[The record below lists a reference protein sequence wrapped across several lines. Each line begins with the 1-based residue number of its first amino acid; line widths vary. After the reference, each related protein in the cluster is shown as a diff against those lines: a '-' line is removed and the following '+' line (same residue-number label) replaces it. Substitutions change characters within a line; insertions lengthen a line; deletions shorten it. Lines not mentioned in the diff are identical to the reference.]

1 MQGRHIREQSY
12 MHDEPARPV
21 RTKFCT
27 HISSHCVREL
37 RVPCA
42 KHTHTV
48 RDKPCTQIND
58 PQLQALQLI
67 IRITRSQRSNMYC
80 FVMLED
86 EHDRDDIQL
95 AFLRIDTLYG
105 YFAMLVMQLM
115 EGINVHVA
123 PPDRID
129 WWRGSVTC
137 LR

>member
-1 MQGRHIREQSY
+1 MMSQLDLCEPSSAHTSPAIACASFACPVQSTLILCETSPAHKSMIHNCRHY
-12 MHDEPARPV
+12 
-21 RTKFCT
+21 
-27 HISSHCVREL
+27 SSL
-37 RVPCA
+37 
-42 KHTHTV
+42 
-48 RDKPCTQIND
+48 
-58 PQLQALQLI
+58 
-67 IRITRSQRSNMYC
+67 RITRSQRSNMYC

-86 EHDRDDIQL
+86 EHDPDDIQL

>member
-67 IRITRSQRSNMYC
+67 KNHPLPAQQH
-80 FVMLED
+80 VLL
-86 EHDRDDIQL
+86 RD
-95 AFLRIDTLYG
+95 A
-105 YFAMLVMQLM
+105 
-115 EGINVHVA
+115 
-123 PPDRID
+123 
-129 WWRGSVTC
+129 RG
-137 LR
+137 